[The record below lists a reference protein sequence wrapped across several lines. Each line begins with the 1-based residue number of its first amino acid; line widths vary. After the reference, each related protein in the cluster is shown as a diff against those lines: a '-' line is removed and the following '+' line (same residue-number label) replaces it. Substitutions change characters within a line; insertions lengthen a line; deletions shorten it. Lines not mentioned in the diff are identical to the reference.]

1 MVLTRE
7 AVGEF
12 EHREPASGLSSQV
25 PLVVCGGWTAGFTG
39 EGEREEAGL
48 CVGGRGGFLF

>member
-1 MVLTRE
+1 MLTRE